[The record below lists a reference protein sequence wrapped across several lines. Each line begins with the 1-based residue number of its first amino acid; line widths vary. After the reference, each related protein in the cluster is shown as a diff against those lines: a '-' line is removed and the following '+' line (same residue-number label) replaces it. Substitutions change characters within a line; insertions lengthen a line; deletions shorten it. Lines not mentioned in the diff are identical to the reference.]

1 MNFVFEISYLDLLL
15 TVGYYDTLRKH
26 KCVKHLKGSQGGSE
40 GKTFSE
46 KDGVTRK
53 EEYTNLFQINMHCV
67 DWRIWA
73 VFPKSSQY
81 KNAVCARTHTH
92 TRAHTYVCLGIRTG
106 LRALRQSCTH
116 RKDFDKNVPHFT
128 PTSTAL
134 FNMWNTSSTNPE
146 SVLSCFLRGACVLP
160 ELALYTATWITL

>member
-1 MNFVFEISYLDLLL
+1 MNFDFEISYLDLFP
-15 TVGYYDTLRKH
+15 TVGYYDTLLKH
-26 KCVKHLKGSQGGSE
+26 KCFKHLKSLQGGSE
-40 GKTFSE
+40 GNTFAK
-46 KDGVTRK
+46 KDAMTRK
-53 EEYTNLFQINMHCV
+53 EEYTNLFQINVHRV

-73 VFPKSSQY
+73 VFPKSGQY
-81 KNAVCARTHTH
+81 RNAVYVRTHTH
-92 TRAHTYVCLGIRTG
+92 THAYVCLGIRTG
-106 LRALRQSCTH
+106 LWALRQSCTH

-146 SVLSCFLRGACVLP
+146 SVLSCFLRGACILP